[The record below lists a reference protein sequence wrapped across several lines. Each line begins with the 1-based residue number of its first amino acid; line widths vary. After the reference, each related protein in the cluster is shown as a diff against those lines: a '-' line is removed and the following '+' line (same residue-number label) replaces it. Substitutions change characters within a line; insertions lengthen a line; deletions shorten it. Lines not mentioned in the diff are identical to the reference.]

1 MVVEMTLAMI
11 TLLLIKHI
19 VADYFMQY
27 SWMIRD
33 KGTYGAWGGIAHSG
47 WHGILTL
54 LVLYQFFIPWYLLI
68 LLPLFDFIIHY
79 HVDYVISNFWKS
91 RNLVPADQMY
101 WVTHGV
107 DQLLHLLTYIAITW
121 IVSLCV

>member
-68 LLPLFDFIIHY
+68 LLPLFDFITVSYTHLTLPTS
-79 HVDYVISNFWKS
+79 D
-91 RNLVPADQMY
+91 LV
-101 WVTHGV
+101 
-107 DQLLHLLTYIAITW
+107 
-121 IVSLCV
+121 